1 MRFMFLSGGFI
12 GFVLVVITGF
22 LADRALDLVLRDAA
36 IGCLAGAFLFRWFW
50 SIWVGAIVHAVQTKR
65 AALAAEED
73 AAAAAKATPVTAA
86 KTR

>member
-12 GFVLVVITGF
+12 GFVIVALTGF
-22 LADRALDLVLRDAA
+22 LSDRALDLVLRDAA

-50 SIWVGAIVHAVQTKR
+50 SVWIGAIVHAVQAKR
-65 AALAAEED
+65 AALAAAEE
-73 AAAAAKATPVTAA
+73 AAAAAKATPVAAA

>member
-12 GFVLVVITGF
+12 GFVIVALTGF
-22 LADRALDLVLRDAA
+22 LSDRALDLVLRDAA

-50 SIWVGAIVHAVQTKR
+50 SVWIGAIVHAVQAKR
-65 AALAAEED
+65 VALAAAEE
-73 AAAAAKATPVTAA
+73 AAAAAKATPVAAA